1 MTLKDV
7 LYVVSDMAQA
17 LRGVKELNVDTF
29 NRYVLLANNELKRT
43 VFGFPEEKTGYE
55 NREQISDD
63 LFPFRAVST
72 IAISSYS
79 GVGAALL
86 PSNYW
91 HKISLEIAAP
101 ATYLGYP
108 FQFVTV
114 EEFAERISN
123 SVTLPTTQYPIA
135 NIRPIGGSNYISIYP
150 TTGITSVTFHY
161 LKTDTPELWLKTEN
175 GVQVYDSDNSTELLW
190 KQDKYIDIIRI
201 ILGYLNIPVSNQE
214 VLAYTEAKTTK
225 TN

>member
-1 MTLKDV
+1 V
-7 LYVVSDMAQA
+7 Q
-17 LRGVKELNVDTF
+17 
-29 NRYVLLANNELKRT
+29 LANAELKRT
-43 VFGFPEEKTGYE
+43 VFGYPEEKTGYE

-63 LFPFRAVST
+63 LLPFRVSST
-72 IAISSYS
+72 IAVTGTGTI
-79 GVGAALL
+79 VL

-91 HKISLEIAAP
+91 RKVSLEIAAP

-114 EEFAERISN
+114 EEFAERKSN
-123 SVTLPTTQYPIA
+123 SVTLPTAQYPIA
-135 NIRPIGGSNYISIYP
+135 NIRPVGGGNYINIYP

-175 GVQVYDSDNSTELLW
+175 AVQVHDANNTTELLW

-201 ILGYLNIPVSNQE
+201 ILGYLNVPVSNNE
-214 VLAYTEAKTTK
+214 VLAYTEAKTSK